1 MAIVVPLFIKAG
13 RYEQEKKR
21 SANETS
27 EWSNLRAVIVSQ
39 GIRRIDRKQMGVCL
53 SARGDLI
60 GKLNG
65 ITRGNRVKIKTSAS
79 SNFDVGHFTWG
90 ALQI

>member
-39 GIRRIDRKQMGVCL
+39 GIRRIDTMQMGVCL
-53 SARGDLI
+53 SVCPGRSD
-60 GKLNG
+60 
-65 ITRGNRVKIKTSAS
+65 RKIEWNNERKSC
-79 SNFDVGHFTWG
+79 
-90 ALQI
+90 

>member
-53 SARGDLI
+53 SVCLPGEI
-60 GKLNG
+60 
-65 ITRGNRVKIKTSAS
+65 
-79 SNFDVGHFTWG
+79 
-90 ALQI
+90 